1 MSRWVDFGA
10 LKQSIGIEQVL
21 ASYRVELQRA
31 GHNQLRGP
39 CPLLCPQRLRAHRTV
54 GASRCARVPRHVE
67 SQRAHGQSG
76 HVGRPCLLRFLP
88 V

>member
-39 CPLLCPQRLRAHRTV
+39 CPLLLSLLTRPGPLRSSDLAH
-54 GASRCARVPRHVE
+54 
-67 SQRAHGQSG
+67 
-76 HVGRPCLLRFLP
+76 LRG
-88 V
+88 